1 MDPNQNLGENPAA
14 TIANA
19 AMNGATP
26 VVTTTDLNASD
37 VAPEPTLQTPV
48 LDTSALGAPILDT
61 AALEANAIA
70 EATPAPAPEDN
81 GPVSLA
87 PSADFQ
93 MGEVS
98 TVSAVQNG
106 ADGNLAAQNE
116 DIMIGQPL
124 GGPAS
129 QAMDQV
135 PVTEVGILADTTSK
149 GPGAEDFNKTDDA
162 PMGEKVSAKDLKQ
175 EYKDDPLIAAAP
187 VPGSIGSAKSY
198 ADIQRAEAEK
208 AAKMAAKSA
217 NGAKDKK
224 NIIIIGAV
232 AAVAVISVVIGG
244 ILMFG
249 GNSKPTS
256 APVATSYPDT
266 PEAEYST
273 LSCKRNLVPE
283 EYVSYSALSGTQ
295 ENIFYFKD
303 DVLDGLATN
312 FAYTYQDQ
320 LTTNFWRDKL
330 AADYGVT
337 PNADEDENEEDEN
350 DESEEPEM
358 DEDTEAETTGKK
370 TTAEMLHHYVTT
382 KDFVVTHGMEIKSE
396 DINDWLASDAYSDVT
411 YGASE
416 NGAAAP
422 VEEGEEEEETETED
436 GEVIRNLKY
445 YNRLQNSIDYKCSIS
460 KGY

>member
-1 MDPNQNLGENPAA
+1 MIFLAKNNHKRYNLSTMDPNQNLGKNPAA

-93 MGEVS
+93 MGE
-98 TVSAVQNG
+98 A
-106 ADGNLAAQNE
+106 
-116 DIMIGQPL
+116 
-124 GGPAS
+124 
-129 QAMDQV
+129 
-135 PVTEVGILADTTSK
+135 PVTEVGIPADTTSK
-149 GPGAEDFNKTDDA
+149 GPGAEDYNKTDDA
-162 PMGEKVSAKDLKQ
+162 MGEKVSAKDLKQ

-232 AAVAVISVVIGG
+232 AAVAVISVVVGG

-256 APVATSYPDT
+256 APVITSYPDT

-422 VEEGEEEEETETED
+422 VEEGEEEEEEETETED

>member
-1 MDPNQNLGENPAA
+1 MIFLAKNNHKRYNLSIMDPNQNLGKNPAA

-61 AALEANAIA
+61 AALEANAIT
-70 EATPAPAPEDN
+70 ETTPAPAPEDN

-93 MGEVS
+93 MGE
-98 TVSAVQNG
+98 A
-106 ADGNLAAQNE
+106 
-116 DIMIGQPL
+116 
-124 GGPAS
+124 
-129 QAMDQV
+129 
-135 PVTEVGILADTTSK
+135 PVTEVGIPADTTSK
-149 GPGAEDFNKTDDA
+149 GPGAEDYNKTDDA
-162 PMGEKVSAKDLKQ
+162 MGEKVSAKDLKQ

-232 AAVAVISVVIGG
+232 AAVAVISVVVGG

-256 APVATSYPDT
+256 APVITSYPDT
-266 PEAEYST
+266 SEAEYST

-422 VEEGEEEEETETED
+422 VEEGEEEEEEETETED

>member
-1 MDPNQNLGENPAA
+1 MIFLAKNNHKRYNLSTMDPNQNLGKNPAA

-93 MGEVS
+93 MGE
-98 TVSAVQNG
+98 A
-106 ADGNLAAQNE
+106 
-116 DIMIGQPL
+116 
-124 GGPAS
+124 
-129 QAMDQV
+129 
-135 PVTEVGILADTTSK
+135 PVTEVGIPADTTSK
-149 GPGAEDFNKTDDA
+149 GPGAEDYNKTDDA
-162 PMGEKVSAKDLKQ
+162 MGEKVSAKDLKQ

-232 AAVAVISVVIGG
+232 AAVAVISVVVGG

-256 APVATSYPDT
+256 APVITSYPDT

-337 PNADEDENEEDEN
+337 PNADEDENEESEN
-350 DESEEPEM
+350 GESEEPEM
-358 DEDTEAETTGKK
+358 DEGAEAETTGKK

-422 VEEGEEEEETETED
+422 VEEGEEEEEETETED